1 MQLHLDSIKDAEL
14 KKKMQQQRELVAIQA
29 YDWNLVKRVSQEHQ
43 FYRYVEALVR
53 AGKALLKEE
62 EEEHTL
68 LLASLAKTEDNRTS
82 VSSESDK
89 KKSSKEP
96 TRQGSLKTPE
106 SSMDFMENLKL
117 YMQTSP
123 FRKRAEALHI
133 IDPNTY
139 SFGKPPQLREEN
151 EFQRTFAEL
160 DSLGSTM
167 VHRHKTL
174 EVDTDLFSIPPTI
187 VCCFHVGCFDR
198 LAA

>member
-1 MQLHLDSIKDAEL
+1 MRLHLDSIKDAEL

-43 FYRYVEALVR
+43 FCRYVEALIR

-62 EEEHTL
+62 EAEQAL
-68 LLASLAKTEDNRTS
+68 LLLSLTKAEDNRLS
-82 VSSESDK
+82 VSSDSDK
-89 KKSSKEP
+89 KKTSKEP
-96 TRQGSLKTPE
+96 TRQGSLKGADC
-106 SSMDFMENLKL
+106 SMDFMEKLKL

-123 FRKRAEALHI
+123 FRKRAETLHV
-133 IDPNTY
+133 IDPTTY
-139 SFGKPPQLREEN
+139 SFGKPPRLREEN

-174 EVDTDLFSIPPTI
+174 ENDTDLFSIPPTI
-187 VCCFHVGCFDR
+187 VCIFHVGGSD
-198 LAA
+198 